1 LQTNFFKN
9 INQRNLNGEKKELI
23 IKNNQF
29 ESHSEI
35 ERIDIKDTESI
46 DIS

>member
-1 LQTNFFKN
+1 MD
-9 INQRNLNGEKKELI
+9 KKELI
-23 IKNNQF
+23 FKTNQF

-46 DIS
+46 DISQIIKSV